1 MVNIYQ
7 INGNMINYI
16 KINMVKQL
24 LSFIHLKALFLMI
37 IGCMILIFK
46 INMVIVLKVT
56 YIIIIIYIK
65 INNLNSM
72 YKLILNKI
80 NVVYV

>member
-1 MVNIYQ
+1 
-7 INGNMINYI
+7 MINYI

>member
-1 MVNIYQ
+1 
-7 INGNMINYI
+7 
-16 KINMVKQL
+16 
-24 LSFIHLKALFLMI
+24 MI